1 MSEEIL
7 INVTPRETR
16 VALVENG
23 MLQEVHVER
32 ASRRGYVGNI
42 YKGKV
47 SRVMPG
53 MQAAFVEIGLDR
65 AAFLHASDIVRP
77 TAPLPEDGGE
87 APPGAP
93 LPTPPINELLRDG
106 QEIIVQ
112 VVKDPIGTKGARLTT
127 HLSIPSRYLVLL
139 PYSKV
144 LGVSVRIEDES
155 ERQRLKELLVELTS
169 GQAEPAANDPAPP
182 AARHGVPEPPEVAL
196 LPPPRALAAGLTPRP
211 LVAALSAAARGD
223 PEVGWPQAG
232 PPPIT
237 NPANAQPRLAGLAQ
251 PAAPLAAPGSAAAPA
266 LRPVPAPVDRFG
278 YIVRTNAEG
287 QPREALAEDIAY
299 LGRLWSVVQ
308 ENIARASVGERVY
321 EDLNLPLRALR
332 DLMRPSVESVRIDS
346 RETLERALDFVRRFM
361 PELVDRVEHYPGER
375 PIFDL
380 YGVEDEIQKALR
392 KEVPLKSG
400 GHLVIDQTE
409 AMTTIDVNTGAF
421 LGSRNLE
428 ETVFRTNLE
437 AAQAAAR
444 QLRLRNLGG
453 IVIVDFIDMAD
464 EEHRRQVLRQLHKAM
479 ARDRAK
485 ATVYDMSALGLVEM
499 TRKRTTESLARQ
511 LCEPCPTCS
520 GRGILKTAETVTYEI
535 FREITRAVRQFEA
548 KQLLVLAAPQV
559 VNRILEEDSAAV
571 AELEEF
577 IGKTIRF
584 QPEEHYSQEQYD
596 VVLL

>member
-32 ASRRGYVGNI
+32 TSRRGYVGNI

-77 TAPLPEDGGE
+77 SPPLPEEGGE
-87 APPGAP
+87 ALQMAP
-93 LPTPPINELLRDG
+93 LATPPINELVRDG

-139 PYSKV
+139 PYSRV
-144 LGVSVRIEDES
+144 LGVSVRIEDED
-155 ERQRLKELLVELTS
+155 ERHRLK
-169 GQAEPAANDPAPP
+169 D
-182 AARHGVPEPPEVAL
+182 
-196 LPPPRALAAGLTPRP
+196 
-211 LVAALSAAARGD
+211 
-223 PEVGWPQAG
+223 
-232 PPPIT
+232 I
-237 NPANAQPRLAGLAQ
+237 LAGLV
-251 PAAPLAAPGSAAAPA
+251 APA
-266 LRPVPAPVDRFG
+266 LPATADGPGDETGGGGSATGMAAPTASETPRYG

-287 QPREALAEDIAY
+287 QAPEALAEDVAY
-299 LGRLWSVVQ
+299 LGRLWAAVC
-308 ENIARASVGERVY
+308 ENIGRGRVGERIY
-321 EDLNLPLRALR
+321 EDLSLSLRALR
-332 DLMRPSVESVRIDS
+332 DLMRPSIETVRIDS
-346 RETLERALDFVRRFM
+346 RETLDRALAFVRRFM
-361 PELVDRVEHYPGER
+361 PELADRVEHYSGER

-453 IVIVDFIDMAD
+453 IVIIDFIDMAD
-464 EEHRRQVLRQLHKAM
+464 EEHRRQVLRQLNKSM
-479 ARDRAK
+479 ARDHAK
-485 ATVYDMSALGLVEM
+485 ATVYDMSPLGLVEM

-520 GRGILKTAETVTYEI
+520 GRGIMKTAETVTYEI

-548 KQLLVLAAPQV
+548 KQLLVLAAPKV